1 MNLRCRSEIL
11 FLQFR
16 GDVVHRRSV
25 AACLVQATYVLEHDR
40 RNNCGQHNA
49 LAPAWWQFFGFQ
61 LLEKLSD
68 EGDSFFGAVFKLE
81 RSSLPAPAYV
91 VAFRGTITTCFED
104 LKHNI
109 HLFLHKLHNSCRTKV
124 AVEAVR
130 SRIAPA
136 GSVSGGGGAGV
147 WLAGHSLGSSVAMAV
162 GKALATEGVFLESF
176 LFNPPYLS
184 LPLHT
189 IKNQNVKNM
198 LEITNII
205 GKSVIVFVAETFGD
219 SSVAALFEI
228 ISGWVPS
235 LFVNPSDV
243 ICAEYIEYFK
253 VRERMAENEL
263 GFVRR
268 TFARASISATI
279 LTICGEETAALH
291 LLPSAELHVSSCAT
305 SDRIADHSIE
315 QWWRSDL
322 VVTSRRYHYHSE

>member
-124 AVEAVR
+124 AR
-130 SRIAPA
+130 R
-136 GSVSGGGGAGV
+136 GRRRC
-147 WLAGHSLGSSVAMAV
+147 LARRPFIGSSVAMAV

-176 LFNPPYLS
+176 LFNPRISRSP
-184 LPLHT
+184 PH
-189 IKNQNVKNM
+189 NQ
-198 LEITNII
+198 EPEREEHARDHEHHRQI
-205 GKSVIVFVAETFGD
+205 GDRLRRRDLRD

-235 LFVNPSDV
+235 LFVNPRTSSAQSTSSTSKSASV
-243 ICAEYIEYFK
+243 W
-253 VRERMAENEL
+253 RRMN
-263 GFVRR
+263 
-268 TFARASISATI
+268 
-279 LTICGEETAALH
+279 
-291 LLPSAELHVSSCAT
+291 
-305 SDRIADHSIE
+305 
-315 QWWRSDL
+315 
-322 VVTSRRYHYHSE
+322 